1 MKQITLLLLL
11 LIILALLVVP
21 LPADPAGKLPN
32 IVAAEANPTAIN
44 VGPSWDSPPPGTL
57 LSTNAPL
64 GAEIPIIRSA
74 PDGSL
79 LMVVYHQLITS
90 GEDRDPY
97 YTISLDNGYTWSTPS
112 PIFSTPL
119 MDSGNTQIAF
129 DTNNN
134 VHTVWREP
142 DRIYYSRF
150 DGNWSQPQTISPLV
164 GQIYGNDYPSITTS
178 VTNTIDVVWAQNAT
192 NNQRDIFHTRSVDG
206 GQSWSSPSPVFSSMP
221 SSTEPSVVVDTTG
234 YLHVI
239 WKERVGEGGY
249 EIRYTQGIPSGS
261 SIFWAAPLVI
271 SSIGTLN
278 ANNPRINL
286 VNDDLHV
293 TYTDTVDGTPTV
305 QFIHYTVCGS
315 NCILTASWSSP
326 QNISQQAVVVN
337 QSDPY
342 YLVSELV
349 NGNCLFVFF
358 HGKQSDQ
365 ANETVWDIN
374 SCSGW
379 NNGGRDQ
386 VTDPADRAIYPSAT
400 INNGLVHAA
409 YQRVDGSD
417 RQIYY
422 MRGNLPQGV
431 FLPFFRKP

>member
-1 MKQITLLLLL
+1 MKQFTLLFLV
-11 LIILALLVVP
+11 ILTLLVVH
-21 LPADPAGKLPN
+21 LPATQAGKLPN
-32 IVAAEANPTAIN
+32 TNITATEVNPTAID

-79 LMVVYHQLITS
+79 LMTVYNRWMTGQN
-90 GEDRDPY
+90 DRDPY
-97 YTISLDNGYTWSTPS
+97 YVVS
-112 PIFSTPL
+112 
-119 MDSGNTQIAF
+119 
-129 DTNNN
+129 TNN
-134 VHTVWREP
+134 
-142 DRIYYSRF
+142 
-150 DGNWSQPQTISPLV
+150 
-164 GQIYGNDYPSITTS
+164 
-178 VTNTIDVVWAQNAT
+178 
-192 NNQRDIFHTRSVDG
+192 
-206 GQSWSSPSPVFSSMP
+206 GQSWSSPAPIYTSTATNSGETYITFDGNNIAHAVWSEPTGILYSRYSSGSWSSPQTISPGNFNFNAWPHIFASGPNTLDIIWGAGNLPSQQPDIYHIRSLDGGQNWSGASPIYSSVAT
-221 SSTEPSVVVDTTG
+221 SSRPNIGVDSSG
-234 YLHVI
+234 YLHAV
-239 WKERVGEGGY
+239 WQERTATPGNEV
-249 EIRYTQGIPSGS
+249 RYAQGIPSGATVFWS
-261 SIFWAAPLVI
+261 SSLII
-271 SSIGTLN
+271 SSVGTVD
-278 ANNPRINL
+278 ANTPRINI
-286 VNDDLHV
+286 VSDDLHV
-293 TYTDTVDGTPTV
+293 TYAETVAGTPAV
-305 QFIHYTVCGS
+305 QFIHYTVCGA

-342 YLVSELV
+342 FLVSELV

-379 NNGGRDQ
+379 NGGGRDQ
-386 VTDPADRAIYPSAT
+386 VTAPADRAIYPSAT
-400 INNGLVHAA
+400 INSGLVHAA

-431 FLPFFRKP
+431 FLPILRKP